1 MYIIYD
7 KGDHYEIRKC
17 HFAFREKF
25 KFFKKNPMIF
35 TIMSRGA
42 YPIINPPVYGMY
54 HFDSI
59 KEDQFK
65 VVWQYMNLM
74 GDWETL
80 DYTPK
85 PNIIRENPNTY
96 RQAVFL
102 I

>member
-1 MYIIYD
+1 MI
-7 KGDHYEIRKC
+7 KVRSTGDGKAQEV
-17 HFAFREKF
+17 
-25 KFFKKNPMIF
+25 NP
-35 TIMSRGA
+35 
-42 YPIINPPVYGMY
+42 Y
-54 HFDSI
+54 
-59 KEDQFK
+59 QFK